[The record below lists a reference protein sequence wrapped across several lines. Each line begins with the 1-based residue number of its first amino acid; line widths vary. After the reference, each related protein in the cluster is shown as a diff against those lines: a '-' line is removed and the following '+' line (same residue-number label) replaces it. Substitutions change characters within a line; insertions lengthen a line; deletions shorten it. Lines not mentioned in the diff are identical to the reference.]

1 MRDSLV
7 GRTVDGRYR
16 IDARL
21 ARGGMAT
28 VYLATDLRLDR
39 TVALKVMHGTLAEDP
54 GFVSRFER
62 EARAAARLSHPNVV
76 AVHDQ
81 GEDDGL
87 VFLVMEYVPGRT
99 VRDVIREHGAL
110 SPAQALVI
118 LDPVLEALQAAHRA
132 GFVHRDIKPENV
144 LIADDGRIKVADF
157 GLARAITASPSTAA
171 TQGVLIGTVAY
182 LSPEQVERGIADA
195 RSDVYGA
202 GILLFEMLTGDVPHG
217 GETPLAVAY
226 QHVNADVPVP
236 STVRP
241 DVPPAVDDL
250 VRRATRRDPDARF
263 QDAAAFLAAV
273 RAARGRLPAP
283 LPFAGRR
290 DTLVVEPGSAMSPA
304 PVPAAGS
311 GTRLP
316 AASTSTRAAATAV
329 AGTAAGAVPGTA
341 AGTAL
346 AAGVAAGDG
355 SRGGVATAAPTSV
368 TSPSTS
374 PRPGSHGVAASLGGP
389 TGPVPAVPRRR
400 RWRGPMALLLVLAIA
415 VGVGTAAWWF
425 GSAQYVPVP
434 AVVGLDEAAA
444 GAKLQAAELGLA
456 VSSRDFSETVD
467 AGLVISADPAPGQEV
482 RRGSEVGV
490 VVSKG
495 PERYAVPDVSGVT
508 PAVAQE
514 RLAANSLT
522 LGRTSQGY
530 DESIAKGLAVTIDP
544 KPGTLLKKDTPVTLI
559 VSLGPKPVP
568 VPKLTGVP
576 LAKATATLTTL
587 GLKAATTEAFNDTV
601 PAGSVV
607 STTPKQGTAVPK
619 GGTVTLLVSK
629 GPPPVRVPN
638 VVDRGRA
645 EAVRIL
651 RDAGLRVSIE
661 EPLGV
666 TPLDRV
672 LRQSPGGGDTVPKG
686 TTVVLQIV

>member
-1 MRDSLV
+1 
-7 GRTVDGRYR
+7 
-16 IDARL
+16 
-21 ARGGMAT
+21 
-28 VYLATDLRLDR
+28 
-39 TVALKVMHGTLAEDP
+39 
-54 GFVSRFER
+54 
-62 EARAAARLSHPNVV
+62 
-76 AVHDQ
+76 
-81 GEDDGL
+81 
-87 VFLVMEYVPGRT
+87 MEYVPGRT

-110 SPAQALVI
+110 SPSQALVI
-118 LDPVLEALQAAHRA
+118 LEPVLEALQAAHRA

-263 QDAAAFLAAV
+263 QDAASFLAAV

-290 DTLVVEPGSAMSPA
+290 DTLVVEPGSAVS
-304 PVPAAGS
+304 PVPANDARRAVPAAAGAGVAGAGVAGAAGS
-311 GTRLP
+311 G
-316 AASTSTRAAATAV
+316 AAA
-329 AGTAAGAVPGTA
+329 GGPSG
-341 AGTAL
+341 G
-346 AAGVAAGDG
+346 
-355 SRGGVATAAPTSV
+355 GGVATAALTG
-368 TSPSTS
+368 TSPG
-374 PRPGSHGVAASLGGP
+374 PAPAPGSPDAPRVMASPAGP
-389 TGPVPAVPRRR
+389 TGPVPSVRRRR
-400 RWRGPMALLLVLAIA
+400 RWRGPMALLLVLAVA

-495 PERYAVPDVSGVT
+495 PERYAVPDVAGLT

-530 DESIAKGLAVTIDP
+530 DEAIAKGLAVTIDP
-544 KPGTLLKKDTPVTLI
+544 KPGTLLKKETPVTLI

-576 LAKATATLTTL
+576 LAKATATLTAL
-587 GLKAATTEAFNDTV
+587 GLKVATTEAYNDTI

-607 STTPKQGTAVPK
+607 ATTPKQGIAVPK
-619 GGTVTLLVSK
+619 GGTVTLAVSK

-686 TTVVLQIV
+686 TIVVLQIV